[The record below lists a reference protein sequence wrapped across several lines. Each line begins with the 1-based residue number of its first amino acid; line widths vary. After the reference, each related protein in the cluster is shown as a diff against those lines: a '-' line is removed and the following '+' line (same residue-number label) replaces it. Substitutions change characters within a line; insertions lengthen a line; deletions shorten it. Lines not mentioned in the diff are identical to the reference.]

1 MNLKPI
7 DQQVVVIFG
16 ASNGIGR
23 ETALQFAQR
32 GAKSIVAAR
41 SDRCVRSS
49 CTNTFSDTHPQR

>member
-7 DQQVVVIFG
+7 DQQVVVIF

-32 GAKSIVAAR
+32 GAKPIVAAR

-49 CTNTFSDTHPQR
+49 CTNTFSDTHLQR